1 MKVNEIVKNNFQQL
15 ASSSSLTE
23 EIDNIGIV
31 QDFEKDTVLLKE
43 KSGRVSH
50 SFSDL
55 RVNKNL

>member
-43 KSGRVSH
+43 NSYVKDIPLVISG
-50 SFSDL
+50 
-55 RVNKNL
+55 